1 MAERRSERTVR
12 VTTAPQS
19 RADELRGRQRRY
31 LISMG
36 IRTVCFV
43 GAVLADGVLRW
54 VLVAAAVLL
63 PYVSVVFANAANRRD
78 EGYLLD
84 DPGGPEPH
92 PQLPPGQGETRAT
105 E

>member
-1 MAERRSERTVR
+1 MADRHSDDPVR
-12 VTTAPQS
+12 VTTAPVS

-43 GAVLADGVLRW
+43 GAVIADGVLRW

-63 PYVSVVFANAANRRD
+63 PYVSVVFANTQEHRD
-78 EGYLLD
+78 DGYLLA
-84 DPGGPEPH
+84 DPGRPEDRPEL
-92 PQLPPGQGETRAT
+92 LPRVDEPRDIP
-105 E
+105 